1 MCSVPPKFFQV
12 CRLCLMLIEEHD
24 ISTHRI
30 YSTTSVPNDS
40 VNECK
45 CNKNLD
51 NVKCCNIVQKCSSC
65 DKYGKN
71 QNLDGSIPTIHSSLP
86 RVPLSLNP
94 LKTCSYN
101 IKCDEEYSDNK
112 LDICKK
118 NIHVI
123 NQSSGIT
130 DDSSANIALQIY
142 KCLSLEVLPTDGFPA
157 LVCCNC
163 KSYLQTFWN
172 FREMA
177 HKTHT
182 ALTDFLTLCNSPE
195 KNSADIN
202 MYFNDLLSSA
212 TCNKSSSEQMAAK
225 ALTELSAFSKN
236 DSPIKRKS
244 KNVKSPLETQKS
256 PQEVL
261 KQEYSF
267 AVVKKLNYHSENK
280 EPTSNIDDNNE
291 KSQCLQQQLE
301 TAAVLMDI
309 SKKVIISP
317 PCSNPQ
323 SPRLCSSIDS
333 SILNSV
339 IKDKRPV
346 NSDIEMDLS
355 KKDSRC
361 DLRNFTDFYSQQDK
375 SIISQEDCLENQIVK
390 ETKLERKLGT
400 NAFSFTEKSGLPHT
414 NTHAVPKTKMLN
426 IETEIRYERTSPDSL
441 TSEEHGTDAATTQ
454 LWQALA
460 RSAANNT
467 ESNQTTQLLHILNSS
482 FAYPTASP
490 TPSVD
495 EKVPEE
501 PIALLKPKICAFQ
514 TGSQKDMS
522 CSNCGTL
529 KTTIW
534 RRSNRGEIVCNAC
547 GLYFKLHGVN
557 RPHSM
562 RRDTIHKRRRRPRD
576 SEKLDRKNEF

>member
-1 MCSVPPKFFQV
+1 
-12 CRLCLMLIEEHD
+12 
-24 ISTHRI
+24 
-30 YSTTSVPNDS
+30 
-40 VNECK
+40 
-45 CNKNLD
+45 
-51 NVKCCNIVQKCSSC
+51 
-65 DKYGKN
+65 
-71 QNLDGSIPTIHSSLP
+71 
-86 RVPLSLNP
+86 
-94 LKTCSYN
+94 
-101 IKCDEEYSDNK
+101 
-112 LDICKK
+112 
-118 NIHVI
+118 
-123 NQSSGIT
+123 
-130 DDSSANIALQIY
+130 
-142 KCLSLEVLPTDGFPA
+142 
-157 LVCCNC
+157 
-163 KSYLQTFWN
+163 
-172 FREMA
+172 
-177 HKTHT
+177 
-182 ALTDFLTLCNSPE
+182 
-195 KNSADIN
+195 
-202 MYFNDLLSSA
+202 
-212 TCNKSSSEQMAAK
+212 MAAK
-225 ALTELSAFSKN
+225 ALTELCAFSKN
-236 DSPIKRKS
+236 DSPTEGKTKTFKS
-244 KNVKSPLETQKS
+244 LPKTQKS
-256 PQEVL
+256 PQEILNQDYNFTIV
-261 KQEYSF
+261 E
-267 AVVKKLNYHSENK
+267 KLNYHSENK
-280 EPTSNIDDNNE
+280 EPTSNIDVNNE

-361 DLRNFTDFYSQQDK
+361 DLRNFIDFYSQQEK
-375 SIISQEDCLENQIVK
+375 SIVSHEDCLENQITK
-390 ETKLERKLGT
+390 ETKLERKLDT
-400 NAFSFTEKSGLPHT
+400 NAFNFTENSGLPYT
-414 NTHAVPKTKMLN
+414 NTQSDPKTKMLN
-426 IETEIRYERTSPDSL
+426 IETEIRFERTSPDSL

-482 FAYPTASP
+482 FAYPAASP

-501 PIALLKPKICAFQ
+501 PIALLKIDDSKIFKKKDVNSYNSRPRYTAANVVFRDKKPKICAFQ

-576 SEKLDRKNEF
+576 SEKLERKHEF